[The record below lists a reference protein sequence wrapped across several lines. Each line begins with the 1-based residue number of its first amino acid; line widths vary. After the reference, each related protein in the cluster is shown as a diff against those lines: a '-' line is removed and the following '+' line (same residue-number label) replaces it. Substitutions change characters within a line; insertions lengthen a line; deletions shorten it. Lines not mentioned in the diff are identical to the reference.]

1 MGLLTMP
8 RRLLERCNPDSIR
21 EFRAAARHR
30 YDDALVMACQGRR
43 TGAIYLWGYTAEM
56 IVKAAYFSFIGLPE
70 THAVGWRTDLRPA
83 IERGRALQI
92 NWPPQGEGHNV
103 RAWAELLV
111 NVRAHSPT
119 TSFAPSFAL
128 EIQSRGQR
136 IEHQWR
142 ETLRYRKNYAYLF
155 EMRYV
160 REAAEWFLVNST
172 AL

>member
-1 MGLLTMP
+1 MP

-21 EFRAAARHR
+21 EFRAAARQR

-56 IVKAAYFSFIGLPE
+56 IIKAAYFSLIGLSE
-70 THAVGWRTDLRPA
+70 SQVVGWKTDLRPA
-83 IERGRALQI
+83 IDRGRTLKI

-111 NVRAHSPT
+111 NVRALSPA
-119 TSFAPSFAL
+119 TSFTPAFSL
-128 EIQSRGQR
+128 EVQNRGQR
-136 IEHQWR
+136 IEHHWR
-142 ETLRYRKNYAYLF
+142 ETLRYRKNYAYAF
-155 EMRYV
+155 EMRDI

-172 AL
+172 DL